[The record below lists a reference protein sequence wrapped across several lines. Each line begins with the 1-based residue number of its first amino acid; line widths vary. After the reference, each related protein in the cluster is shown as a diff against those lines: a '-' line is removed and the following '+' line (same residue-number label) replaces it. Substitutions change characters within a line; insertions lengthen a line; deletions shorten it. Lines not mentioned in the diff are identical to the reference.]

1 MKLKILLTLCS
12 LLSVSLL
19 LEGCEGQMPSK
30 KTEAVSPDKKISESA
45 NPAAGPVNKTTS
57 SEPTITGK
65 VKETMNS
72 AGYTYVLLEKDGVQT
87 WAALPETQVQTG
99 QEITIY
105 AGMEMKNFKSNTLN
119 RTFDSIIFSSGIASA
134 VSNKNIAQPGKAEM
148 NPTAKTT
155 QDAAQGTVSDAGH
168 HGTEMSAASTKGP
181 KMEKTPEQMAMEA
194 HSTVKRIDPLKFLG
208 EKIDKASGENS
219 YVIADIYTK
228 AKELAGKTVQV
239 KGKVTKVSTGIMG
252 KNWIHMQDGSGS
264 QDAMNF
270 DMTVTTQAQPKEGD
284 IVTFEGVL
292 AADKDFGAGYHYDV
306 IIEDAKL
313 KQ

>member
-1 MKLKILLTLCS
+1 MNLKILFTLCS
-12 LLSVSLL
+12 ALSVSLL
-19 LEGCEGQMPSK
+19 LAGCEGQMPSK
-30 KTEAVSPDKKISESA
+30 KTEAPKDKKTVEQA
-45 NPAAGPVNKTTS
+45 NPPGKPAS

-65 VKETMNS
+65 IKETMNS

-105 AGMEMKNFKSNTLN
+105 SGMEMKNFKSNTLN
-119 RTFDSIIFSSGIASA
+119 RTFDSIIFSSGIA
-134 VSNKNIAQPGKAEM
+134 G
-148 NPTAKTT
+148 
-155 QDAAQGTVSDAGH
+155 
-168 HGTEMSAASTKGP
+168 AASDKKPTQSGSLDIKPSAPGAAEVATTP
-181 KMEKTPEQMAMEA
+181 PAFGVQKTEKTPEQMAMEA
-194 HSTVKRIDPLKFLG
+194 HSTAKRIDPLKFLG
-208 EKIDKASGENS
+208 KKIDKAAGENS
-219 YVIADIYTK
+219 YVIADMHAK

-239 KGKVTKVSTGIMG
+239 KGMVTKVSSGIMG
-252 KNWIHMQDGSGS
+252 KNWVHIQDGSGA
-264 QDAMNF
+264 QDAQNF

-292 AADKDFGAGYHYDV
+292 AADKDFGAGYRYDV

>member
-1 MKLKILLTLCS
+1 MKLKN
-12 LLSVSLL
+12 LL
-19 LEGCEGQMPSK
+19 LIPSALFVSVLITGCEGQMPDK
-30 KTEAVSPDKKISESA
+30 KTETAKPNNKIAEPAKPAEKAV
-45 NPAAGPVNKTTS
+45 S
-57 SEPTITGK
+57 SEPTLTGK
-65 VKETMNS
+65 IKETMNS

-119 RTFDSIIFSSGIASA
+119 RTFDSIIFSSGIA
-134 VSNKNIAQPGKAEM
+134 
-148 NPTAKTT
+148 
-155 QDAAQGTVSDAGH
+155 DAA
-168 HGTEMSAASTKGP
+168 HGTAPGSATSSASGATPDSKMPAASAEGQ
-181 KMEKTPEQMAMEA
+181 KMEKTPEQMVMEA
-194 HSTVKRIDPLKFLG
+194 HSSAKRIDPLKFLG
-208 EKIDKASGENS
+208 EKIDKAPGENS
-219 YVIADIYTK
+219 YVIADMHAK

-252 KNWIHMQDGSGS
+252 KNWVHMQDGSGS
-264 QDAMNF
+264 QDAQNF

-284 IVTFEGVL
+284 VVTFEGVL
-292 AADKDFGAGYHYDV
+292 AADKDFGAGYRYDV

>member
-12 LLSVSLL
+12 ALSISMLLA
-19 LEGCEGQMPSK
+19 GCEGQMPSK
-30 KTEAVSPDKKISESA
+30 KTEAASPDKKMSESA
-45 NPAAGPVNKTTS
+45 NPTASPMGKPTS
-57 SEPTITGK
+57 SGPTITGK
-65 VKETMNS
+65 IKETMNS

-119 RTFDSIIFSSGIASA
+119 HTFDSIIFSSGIAGA
-134 VSNKNIAQPGKAEM
+134 VSGKNTPQPGGANMKPSATTDTDAAHGASGSALHGAEM
-148 NPTAKTT
+148 PAT
-155 QDAAQGTVSDAGH
+155 
-168 HGTEMSAASTKGP
+168 SAEGP

-208 EKIDKASGENS
+208 EKIDRAAGENS
-219 YVIADIYTK
+219 YAIADIHAK

-252 KNWIHMQDGSGS
+252 KNWVHMQDGSGS
-264 QDAMNF
+264 QDAQNF
-270 DMTVTTQAQPKEGD
+270 DMTVTTQAQPKEGE
-284 IVTFEGVL
+284 IVTFEGML
-292 AADKDFGAGYHYDV
+292 AADKDFGAGYRYDA